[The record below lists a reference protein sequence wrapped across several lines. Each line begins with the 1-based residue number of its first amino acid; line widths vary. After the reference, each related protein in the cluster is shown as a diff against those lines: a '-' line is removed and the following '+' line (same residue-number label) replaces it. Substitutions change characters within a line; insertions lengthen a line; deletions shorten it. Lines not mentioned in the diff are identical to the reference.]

1 MWPDRFFVTNP
12 ATQAEIA
19 KLTQSRLNDVQLL
32 GSAHFEALVAAGA
45 GLRQRRGEL
54 IERFDATPH
63 RGGSALLPAEPRV
76 VRVAY
81 FSGNPELSDHLEIL
95 NALLRL
101 LKEWQSHQERTT
113 ALRVVVRIHP
123 RTPAPIQE
131 QLVAACE
138 GAFARGAVR
147 NKPPAQNLPSASTL
161 GHIFQQPHPCATSAG
176 WLLGAGCRCVVGQ
189 R

>member
-1 MWPDRFFVTNP
+1 MRT
-12 ATQAEIA
+12 
-19 KLTQSRLNDVQLL
+19 
-32 GSAHFEALVAAGA
+32 G
-45 GLRQRRGEL
+45 
-54 IERFDATPH
+54 
-63 RGGSALLPAEPRV
+63 GGSALLPAEPRV

-123 RTPAPIQE
+123 RTPAPIKE

-147 NKPPAQNLPSASTL
+147 NKPPARSLRYVCQHSWPHLPAAASL
-161 GHIFQQPHPCATSAG
+161 R
-176 WLLGAGCRCVVGQ
+176 L
-189 R
+189 

>member
-19 KLTQSRLNDVQLL
+19 KLTQSRLSDVQLL

-63 RGGSALLPAEPRV
+63 RGGSARLPAEPRV

-81 FSGNPELSDHLEIL
+81 F
-95 NALLRL
+95 R
-101 LKEWQSHQERTT
+101 
-113 ALRVVVRIHP
+113 
-123 RTPAPIQE
+123 
-131 QLVAACE
+131 
-138 GAFARGAVR
+138 
-147 NKPPAQNLPSASTL
+147 
-161 GHIFQQPHPCATSAG
+161 
-176 WLLGAGCRCVVGQ
+176 
-189 R
+189 